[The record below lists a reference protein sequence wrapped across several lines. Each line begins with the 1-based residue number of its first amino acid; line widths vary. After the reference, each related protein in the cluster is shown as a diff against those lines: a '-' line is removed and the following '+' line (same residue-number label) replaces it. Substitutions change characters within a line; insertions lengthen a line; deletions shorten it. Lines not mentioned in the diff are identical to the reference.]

1 MARGEKTERVK
12 LSKESYKKARKFF
25 TFLKPYRVTFIIG
38 WVFLALSSLTTIAF
52 PYLMGK
58 LFGAENLTSSK
69 EGMAE
74 QLKDLDSLSSV
85 VIALFLIFGFQ
96 SIFSFFRIYL
106 FARVTEG
113 ALRDMKNATFTKLIS
128 LPTDY
133 FNKNK
138 TGELSSRIA
147 TDINL
152 VRETLNTTI
161 SEFFRQIITISITVI
176 ILWFISWKLALLMLS
191 TVPVM
196 AIIAVFF
203 GRYIRKLSKNAQNES
218 AKSNAIVEESLSSI
232 VNVKS
237 FTNEVFELSRYK
249 KAVEIIKQLNV
260 KSGTWRGLFVSFIF
274 MAMFGAII
282 FVLWQGMIMKMNGEI
297 PEDMFFTFLLFTVM
311 MGASFGA
318 IPDLYAK
325 IQKAIGS
332 TESLMNILE
341 EEDESVV
348 FSGKN
353 KPTISGKIA
362 FQNVKFAYPQRKEI
376 EVIRDLSFEVDKGQL
391 FAIVGE
397 SGAGKS
403 TITQLLLKFYNIDS
417 GAILFDGENQTD
429 IDTEHLR
436 DHIGLVPQEVLLF
449 SGTIKEN
456 IAYGNLNASDEE
468 IKAAADKANALE
480 FINSFP
486 EGFET
491 EVGNRGIQLSG
502 GQKQRI
508 AIARALLKDPE
519 ILILDEATSALDSQ
533 SEKLVQDALDN
544 LMKGRTSIVIAHRL
558 STIKNADKIIV
569 MEKGNIIQEGTHD
582 ELMKDDSG
590 KYFELNQL
598 QRMNG

>member
-1 MARGEKTERVK
+1 MARRDNTEKIK
-12 LSKESYKKARKFF
+12 LSTESYKKARKFF
-25 TFLKPYRVTFIIG
+25 TFLKPYRSQFIIG
-38 WVFLALSSLTTIAF
+38 WLFLVLSSLTTMAF

-58 LFGAENLTSSK
+58 LFGASNITSN
-69 EGMAE
+69 ETNVAD
-74 QLKDLDSLSSV
+74 QIKDLDSLSSV

-106 FARVTEG
+106 FSKVTEG
-113 ALRDMKNATFTKLIS
+113 ALRDMRNATFTKLIN
-128 LPTDY
+128 LPTDF

-161 SEFFRQIITISITVI
+161 SEFFRQVITISITVVL
-176 ILWFISWKLALLMLS
+176 LWFISWKLALLMLS

-203 GRYIRKLSKNAQNES
+203 GRYIKKLSKNAQDES

-237 FTNEVFELSRYK
+237 FTNEVFELGRYK
-249 KAVEIIKQLNV
+249 KAVETIRILNV

-297 PEDMFFTFLLFTVM
+297 PYDMFITFLFFTVM

-318 IPDLYAK
+318 LPDLYAK
-325 IQKAIGS
+325 IQRAIGA
-332 TESLMNILE
+332 TESLMTILDE
-341 EEDESVV
+341 DDESVV
-348 FSGKN
+348 FSGKET
-353 KPTISGKIA
+353 PKITGNIE
-362 FQNVKFAYPQRKEI
+362 FDHVKFAYPQRKEI
-376 EVIRDLSFEVDKGQL
+376 EVIRDLSFSVKQGEL

-403 TITQLLLKFYNIDS
+403 TITQLLLKFYNIDG
-417 GAILFDGENQTD
+417 GAIKFDGVDQKE
-429 IDTEHLR
+429 IATEHLR

-449 SGTIKEN
+449 SGTIREN
-456 IAYGNLNASDEE
+456 IAYGKINASEEE
-468 IKAAADKANALE
+468 IHNAAKQANALE
-480 FINSFP
+480 FINEFP
-486 EGFET
+486 DGFET

-533 SEKLVQDALDN
+533 SERLVQDALDN

-569 MEKGNIIQEGTHD
+569 MEKGQIIQTGNHE
-582 ELMKDDSG
+582 ELMASNNG

-598 QRMNG
+598 QRMVD

>member
-1 MARGEKTERVK
+1 MARRDKSEKIK
-12 LSKESYKKARKFF
+12 LSKDSYKKARKFF
-25 TFLKPYRVTFIIG
+25 TFLKPYRVTFTIG
-38 WVFLALSSLTTIAF
+38 WVFLVLSSLTSIAF

-58 LFGAENLTSSK
+58 LLGASNISSDQ
-69 EGMAE
+69 A
-74 QLKDLDSLSSV
+74 QLKDQIQDLDSLSSI
-85 VIALFLIFGFQ
+85 VIALFLLFGFQ
-96 SIFSFFRIYL
+96 SIFSFFRIFL
-106 FARVTEG
+106 FTKVTEG
-113 ALRDMKNATFTKLIS
+113 ALRDMRNATFTKLIS
-128 LPTDY
+128 LPTDF

-161 SEFFRQIITISITVI
+161 SEFFRQIITISLSVVF
-176 ILWFISWKLALLMLS
+176 LWYISWKLALLMLS

-203 GRYIRKLSKNAQNES
+203 GRYIKKLSKNAQDES
-218 AKSNAIVEESLSSI
+218 AKSNAIIEESLSSI

-237 FTNEVFELSRYK
+237 FTNEVFELNRYK
-249 KAVEIIKQLNV
+249 KAIEVIKRLNV

-297 PEDMFFTFLLFTVM
+297 PEDLFYTFLLFTIM
-311 MGASFGA
+311 MGASFGS

-325 IQKAIGS
+325 IQKAIGA

-341 EEDESVV
+341 EDDESLV
-348 FSGKN
+348 FSGKE
-353 KPTISGKIA
+353 KPSIVGNIEFK
-362 FQNVKFAYPQRKEI
+362 NVQFAYPQRKEI
-376 EVIRDLSFEVDKGQL
+376 GVINDLSFSVKQGQL

-403 TITQLLLKFYNIDS
+403 TITQLLLKFYNIDGGS
-417 GAILFDGENQTD
+417 IEYDGVNQKE

-449 SGTIKEN
+449 SGSIKEN
-456 IAYGNLNASDEE
+456 IAYGKIDATEEE
-468 IKAAADKANALE
+468 IKKAAEQANALE
-480 FINSFP
+480 FINGFP

-569 MEKGNIIQEGTHD
+569 MEKGQIIQEGNHE
-582 ELMKDDSG
+582 ELMASQNG

-598 QRMNG
+598 QKMVD

>member
-1 MARGEKTERVK
+1 MARRDKSEKIK
-12 LSKESYKKARKFF
+12 LSKDSYKKARKFF
-25 TFLKPYRVTFIIG
+25 TFLRPYRATFIIG
-38 WVFLALSSLTTIAF
+38 WFFLVLSSLTSIAF

-58 LFGAENLTSSK
+58 LLGASNITSDQS
-69 EGMAE
+69 
-74 QLKDLDSLSSV
+74 QLKDQIQDLDSLSSI
-85 VIALFLIFGFQ
+85 VIALFLLFGFQ
-96 SIFSFFRIYL
+96 SIFSFFRIFL
-106 FARVTEG
+106 FTKVTEG
-113 ALRDMKNATFTKLIS
+113 ALRDMRNATFTKLIS
-128 LPTDY
+128 LPTDF

-161 SEFFRQIITISITVI
+161 SEFFRQIITISLSVVF
-176 ILWFISWKLALLMLS
+176 LWYISWKLALLMLS

-203 GRYIRKLSKNAQNES
+203 GRYIKKLSKNAQDES
-218 AKSNAIVEESLSSI
+218 AKSNAIIEESLSSI

-237 FTNEVFELSRYK
+237 FTNEVFELNRYK
-249 KAVEIIKQLNV
+249 KAIEVIKRLNV

-297 PEDMFFTFLLFTVM
+297 PEDLFYTFLLFTIM
-311 MGASFGA
+311 MGASFGS

-325 IQKAIGS
+325 IQKAIGA
-332 TESLMNILE
+332 TESLMNILDE
-341 EEDESVV
+341 DDESVV
-348 FSGKN
+348 FSGKE
-353 KPTISGKIA
+353 KPSIVGNIEFK
-362 FQNVKFAYPQRKEI
+362 NVQFAYPQRKEI
-376 EVIRDLSFEVDKGQL
+376 QVINDLSFSVKQGQL

-403 TITQLLLKFYNIDS
+403 TITQLLLKFYNIDQ
-417 GAILFDGENQTD
+417 GAIEFDGVNQAE
-429 IDTEHLR
+429 IETEHLR

-449 SGTIKEN
+449 SGSIKEN
-456 IAYGNLNASDEE
+456 IAYGKIDATDEE
-468 IKAAADKANALE
+468 IQKAAEQANALE
-480 FINSFP
+480 FINGFP
-486 EGFET
+486 EGFDT

-569 MEKGNIIQEGTHD
+569 MEKGQIIQEGNHE
-582 ELMKDDSG
+582 ELMKSESG

-598 QRMNG
+598 QKMNN

>member
-1 MARGEKTERVK
+1 MARREKTERVK

-25 TFLKPYRVTFIIG
+25 TFLKPYRTTFAIG
-38 WVFLALSSLTTIAF
+38 WVFLVLSSLTTLAF

-58 LFGAENLTSSK
+58 LFGATNVTSDASQ
-69 EGMAE
+69 MTD

-85 VIALFLIFGFQ
+85 VIMLFIIFGLQ

-106 FARVTEG
+106 FAKVTEG
-113 ALRDMKNATFTKLIS
+113 ALRDMKNATFTKLIN
-128 LPTDY
+128 LPTDF

-161 SEFFRQIITISITVI
+161 SEFFRQVITIGITI
-176 ILWFISWKLALLMLS
+176 IMLWYISWKLALLMLS

-203 GRYIRKLSKNAQNES
+203 GRYIKKLSKNAQDES

-237 FTNEVFELSRYK
+237 FTNEVFELTRYK
-249 KAVEIIKQLNV
+249 KAIETIKDLNV
-260 KSGTWRGLFVSFIF
+260 KSGTWRGFFVSFIF
-274 MAMFGAII
+274 LAMFGAII

-297 PEDMFFTFLLFTVM
+297 PYDLFITFLFFTVM
-311 MGASFGA
+311 MGASFGSL
-318 IPDLYAK
+318 PDLYAK

-332 TESLMNILE
+332 TESLMNILD

-348 FSGKN
+348 FSGKD
-353 KPTISGKIA
+353 KPKLTGNIQ

-376 EVIRDLSFEVDKGQL
+376 EVIQDLSFQVEQGKLIALVGQ
-391 FAIVGE
+391 

-417 GAILFDGENQTD
+417 GTINFDDVNQRE
-429 IDTEHLR
+429 IDTQHLR
-436 DHIGLVPQEVLLF
+436 NHIGLVPQEVLLF

-456 IAYGNLNASDEE
+456 IAYGNIEASEEE
-468 IKAAADKANALE
+468 IKEAAKKANALE
-480 FINSFP
+480 FITEFP
-486 EGFET
+486 EGFDT

-569 MEKGNIIQEGTHD
+569 MEKGKIIQEGNHD
-582 ELMKDDSG
+582 ELMASQSG
-590 KYFELNQL
+590 KYYELNQL
-598 QRMNG
+598 QNVIS